1 MKGDELLIVAIGIT
15 SIIPNDTF
23 HYTDTTV
30 IQTKNAR
37 LRYRSSYDKNRVDF
51 HFTVVF
57 PENPSCRTIDDYYSY
72 VKPHVDLAFGTRGV
86 VTFVQTYELEI
97 TTHHP
102 FQ

>member
-1 MKGDELLIVAIGIT
+1 MIVAIGIA

-23 HYTDTTV
+23 HYTNTTV

-37 LRYRSSYDKNRVDF
+37 LRYRSSYDDKRVDF

-57 PENPSCRTIDDYYSY
+57 PENRSCRTIDDYYSY
-72 VKPHVDLAFGTRGV
+72 VKPHIDRAFGARGI
-86 VTFVQTYELEI
+86 VTFVQTFELNR
-97 TTHHP
+97 TVYHP